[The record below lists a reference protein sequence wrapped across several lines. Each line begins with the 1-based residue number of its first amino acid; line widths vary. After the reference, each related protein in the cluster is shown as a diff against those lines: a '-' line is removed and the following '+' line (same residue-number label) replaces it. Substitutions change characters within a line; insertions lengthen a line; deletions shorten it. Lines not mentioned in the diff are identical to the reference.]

1 MSSITAETLKAG
13 FSSANLS
20 RKLQGCIFAPNSL
33 SDGIKS
39 LSSYTA
45 LIILSARLTAAL
57 VKWGA
62 EAWGT

>member
-13 FSSANLS
+13 FSLANLS

-33 SDGIKS
+33 SDGIES

-45 LIILSARLTAAL
+45 LIILSVRLTAAF
-57 VKWGA
+57 VKLGA
-62 EAWGT
+62 ETWGT